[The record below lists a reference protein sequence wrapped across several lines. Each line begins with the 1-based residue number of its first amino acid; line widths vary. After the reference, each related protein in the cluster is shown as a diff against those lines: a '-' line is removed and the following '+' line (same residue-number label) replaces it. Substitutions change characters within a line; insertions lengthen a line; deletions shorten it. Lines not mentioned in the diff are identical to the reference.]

1 MKILLISYDH
11 WKYDGRLRE
20 LVKVAKELG
29 EVTYITRRS
38 DGEEPQEENHILYT
52 DHGYPAF
59 IRFCCLQARRLGKAD
74 LIFIDNRKGIL
85 PGYLAKRICG
95 ARYVVQDCRELYD
108 MKSAAGIPGKIGCVM
123 EKIFTRHSDVVI
135 AANPFRAKIMVKMFG
150 LKKTPL
156 NYENIRRLEYTE
168 AGKQRQMEEEN
179 GDFFREK
186 RFRIISTAGCDMS
199 RTTGKL
205 LEAMKELGG
214 EYELLLVGENDEEDE
229 ILAGATIRELGLTNV
244 KILPRMDQDHLKYFI
259 ENCQIGF
266 VAYHQR
272 DLNNKYCASGKIFEF
287 LYEGK
292 PVLASTNPPLKEL
305 CEKYGIGIASDDY
318 VSAVRKLAGDY
329 SRWTEQVDRFIS
341 RVHVEKNNH
350 KLAEQIRKELKEG

>member
-1 MKILLISYDH
+1 
-11 WKYDGRLRE
+11 
-20 LVKVAKELG
+20 
-29 EVTYITRRS
+29 
-38 DGEEPQEENHILYT
+38 
-52 DHGYPAF
+52 
-59 IRFCCLQARRLGKAD
+59 
-74 LIFIDNRKGIL
+74 
-85 PGYLAKRICG
+85 
-95 ARYVVQDCRELYD
+95 
-108 MKSAAGIPGKIGCVM
+108 
-123 EKIFTRHSDVVI
+123 
-135 AANPFRAKIMVKMFG
+135 
-150 LKKTPL
+150 
-156 NYENIRRLEYTE
+156 
-168 AGKQRQMEEEN
+168 
-179 GDFFREK
+179 
-186 RFRIISTAGCDMS
+186 MS

-318 VSAVRKLAGDY
+318 V
-329 SRWTEQVDRFIS
+329 
-341 RVHVEKNNH
+341 
-350 KLAEQIRKELKEG
+350 